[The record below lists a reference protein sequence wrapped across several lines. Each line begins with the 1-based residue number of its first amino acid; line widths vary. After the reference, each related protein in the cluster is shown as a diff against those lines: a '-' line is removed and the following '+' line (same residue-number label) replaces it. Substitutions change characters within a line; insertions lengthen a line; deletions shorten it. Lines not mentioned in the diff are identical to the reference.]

1 MPKSS
6 FQSISIALVLLV
18 LCSRSLFGQTVNR
31 PHTSIGDLT
40 NSEWTPLPYEG
51 GGHPRTRATMD
62 GYLPTLED
70 GAVAVEFILKGG
82 DGGRATWQGLVAQK
96 IGQGGEGGTV
106 RFTLPIT
113 SENAGD
119 RLQFYIGSRGE
130 SDAHDVAASGGGG
143 GATAITPYGQPTNPI
158 AVAAGGG
165 GGAAIEALVSHG
177 YGGGIAR
184 NGKNSCNSHGLRVD
198 DAISYGSG
206 GVAHRGLI
214 NGVETTFHPFSGGG
228 GSLYSPPESAVLFE
242 LEVMGSSP
250 NGGGAGGYHPPT
262 IVYEGD
268 CSGGLFNPNCTKIVV
283 NDINRG
289 GTGWAG
295 GGAGGIFYGH
305 PIGPSPKCS
314 NQYIGKGAS
323 GGGGAGYY
331 GGGGGDLERGGG
343 GGQSYG
349 NLSMV
354 QDLVET
360 EGGTTIAPVTGYIQY
375 RVIYDEQPP
384 VAVCSDITVSL
395 DLENPLLA
403 DGTVTITAADIDA
416 GSYDDVYVASMSLS
430 QTTFT
435 CDDVGTVP
443 VTLTVLDGK
452 GNGATCTANVTVVD
466 NTPPF
471 MLAMTNFIEMG
482 QSTSVELTPQG
493 PFDIS
498 DNCDSYTA
506 VASTRTATCADIGTN
521 ILVPIE
527 VTDQYGNTATYNYV
541 YQINKNTPPIVNTK
555 SATIYL
561 GANGRATLTP
571 EDIDDNSI
579 DANGCYTT
587 FTRTLS
593 KTNFT
598 CADAGT
604 HTVTLTVNDGY
615 NSASAT
621 ATVTVVDPYDRS
633 SGIVYVD
640 ENATGSN
647 NGTSWNDAYTDLQ
660 DALTLSANCGLTEIW
675 VAQGTYKPGTSEY
688 DSFVIPEGV
697 TLLGGFTG
705 NETSS
710 DQRNWNAAPTLLSGN
725 INGNDMADAGDSHT
739 IVTVTTPNV
748 TLDGLIIAY
757 SYADDPTD
765 NSQVAIGRTGGG
777 LYINQNASFLLKNS
791 ILHDNIAFSDGINGV
806 GGAVISF
813 TGDTKLISCLL
824 YDNVASTVGGAV
836 SCESGEV
843 EIINSTLSDNTAATG
858 GGIHLSDGT
867 LLVANSI
874 LSNNAGTNGHIN
886 LDGGYA
892 RLYSSLAYNGTVSGD
907 VMQSRNLAVNP
918 EFEDVA
924 GHDYSVK
931 ATSPAINAGNNNFVV
946 SLGAPGAA
954 VDLAGNKRIYDYVN
968 GGIVDMGAYELQ
980 DRAPVAICQDIIVAL
995 DANGR
1000 VIIGPE
1006 EIDNGSYD
1014 EDNGI
1019 TLTLDVTEF
1028 DCSDLGTNE
1037 VILTVTANNGVSVQC
1052 TATVTVEDTLAPVP
1066 DLANLSDVNAE
1077 CEVSSLT
1084 APTATDNCS
1093 GLLTATHDATL
1104 PITAQG
1110 TTVITWTYEDA
1121 AGNTSNQTQNVV
1133 VADTNA
1139 PVPDQA
1145 NLPDIADECE
1155 AGSLTAPTA
1164 TDNCSG
1170 LLTATHDATLPIT
1183 AQGTTVVTWTY
1194 EDTAGN
1200 TSTQT
1205 QHVIIAD
1212 TEAPVPDQANLP
1224 DIADECEV
1232 SSLTAP
1238 TATDNCSS
1246 AVTVS
1251 HDAVL
1256 PITQQGTTVVTWT
1269 YEDASGNTSTQ
1280 TQNVIVD
1287 DADAPVPDQASLPD
1301 ITSECEVSN
1310 LTAPTATDNCSG
1322 LLMATHDATLPI
1334 TTQGNTVVIWTYED
1348 AAGNTSTQTQNVII
1362 DDADAPVPDQANLP
1376 DIADECEVSSL
1387 TAPTATDNCSSAVT
1401 VSHDAVLPITQQGT
1415 TVITWTYEDEA
1426 GNTSTQTQHVIVE
1439 DTMAPE
1445 LISALDMDL
1454 TVYCNEVPEIPNLV
1468 FEDNCDM
1475 EVQIEYGQNE
1485 TISGEGYQIERF
1497 WIASDAKGNEER
1509 VEQNITVL
1517 PMQINTDDNIAVC
1530 ITETYLDLYE
1540 KIEGEAGNGIW
1551 ESQSSSV
1558 NINGSVIDP
1567 STMEIGTYTFT
1578 YTEQAG
1584 MCVNQVVVEVRV
1596 EDACGMDEASRME
1609 VSKLLTPNDDG
1620 HNDYFIVEGSDTDG
1634 NKISL
1639 MVFDRWGQQVYKS
1652 DDYEND
1658 WNGTRGNNQGK
1669 LSSGTYFYVI
1679 QVLNSNTK
1687 PIKGSIYIGTK

>member
-1 MPKSS
+1 M
-6 FQSISIALVLLV
+6 
-18 LCSRSLFGQTVNR
+18 
-31 PHTSIGDLT
+31 
-40 NSEWTPLPYEG
+40 
-51 GGHPRTRATMD
+51 
-62 GYLPTLED
+62 
-70 GAVAVEFILKGG
+70 
-82 DGGRATWQGLVAQK
+82 
-96 IGQGGEGGTV
+96 
-106 RFTLPIT
+106 
-113 SENAGD
+113 
-119 RLQFYIGSRGE
+119 
-130 SDAHDVAASGGGG
+130 
-143 GATAITPYGQPTNPI
+143 
-158 AVAAGGG
+158 
-165 GGAAIEALVSHG
+165 
-177 YGGGIAR
+177 
-184 NGKNSCNSHGLRVD
+184 
-198 DAISYGSG
+198 
-206 GVAHRGLI
+206 
-214 NGVETTFHPFSGGG
+214 
-228 GSLYSPPESAVLFE
+228 
-242 LEVMGSSP
+242 
-250 NGGGAGGYHPPT
+250 
-262 IVYEGD
+262 
-268 CSGGLFNPNCTKIVV
+268 
-283 NDINRG
+283 
-289 GTGWAG
+289 
-295 GGAGGIFYGH
+295 
-305 PIGPSPKCS
+305 
-314 NQYIGKGAS
+314 
-323 GGGGAGYY
+323 
-331 GGGGGDLERGGG
+331 
-343 GGQSYG
+343 
-349 NLSMV
+349 
-354 QDLVET
+354 
-360 EGGTTIAPVTGYIQY
+360 
-375 RVIYDEQPP
+375 
-384 VAVCSDITVSL
+384 
-395 DLENPLLA
+395 
-403 DGTVTITAADIDA
+403 
-416 GSYDDVYVASMSLS
+416 
-430 QTTFT
+430 
-435 CDDVGTVP
+435 
-443 VTLTVLDGK
+443 
-452 GNGATCTANVTVVD
+452 
-466 NTPPF
+466 
-471 MLAMTNFIEMG
+471 
-482 QSTSVELTPQG
+482 
-493 PFDIS
+493 
-498 DNCDSYTA
+498 
-506 VASTRTATCADIGTN
+506 
-521 ILVPIE
+521 
-527 VTDQYGNTATYNYV
+527 
-541 YQINKNTPPIVNTK
+541 
-555 SATIYL
+555 
-561 GANGRATLTP
+561 
-571 EDIDDNSI
+571 
-579 DANGCYTT
+579 
-587 FTRTLS
+587 
-593 KTNFT
+593 
-598 CADAGT
+598 
-604 HTVTLTVNDGY
+604 
-615 NSASAT
+615 
-621 ATVTVVDPYDRS
+621 
-633 SGIVYVD
+633 
-640 ENATGSN
+640 
-647 NGTSWNDAYTDLQ
+647 
-660 DALTLSANCGLTEIW
+660 
-675 VAQGTYKPGTSEY
+675 
-688 DSFVIPEGV
+688 
-697 TLLGGFTG
+697 
-705 NETSS
+705 
-710 DQRNWNAAPTLLSGN
+710 
-725 INGNDMADAGDSHT
+725 
-739 IVTVTTPNV
+739 
-748 TLDGLIIAY
+748 IIA
-757 SYADDPTD
+757 
-765 NSQVAIGRTGGG
+765 
-777 LYINQNASFLLKNS
+777 
-791 ILHDNIAFSDGINGV
+791 
-806 GGAVISF
+806 
-813 TGDTKLISCLL
+813 DT
-824 YDNVASTVGGAV
+824 
-836 SCESGEV
+836 E
-843 EIINSTLSDNTAATG
+843 
-858 GGIHLSDGT
+858 
-867 LLVANSI
+867 
-874 LSNNAGTNGHIN
+874 
-886 LDGGYA
+886 
-892 RLYSSLAYNGTVSGD
+892 
-907 VMQSRNLAVNP
+907 
-918 EFEDVA
+918 
-924 GHDYSVK
+924 
-931 ATSPAINAGNNNFVV
+931 
-946 SLGAPGAA
+946 
-954 VDLAGNKRIYDYVN
+954 
-968 GGIVDMGAYELQ
+968 
-980 DRAPVAICQDIIVAL
+980 
-995 DANGR
+995 
-1000 VIIGPE
+1000 
-1006 EIDNGSYD
+1006 
-1014 EDNGI
+1014 
-1019 TLTLDVTEF
+1019 
-1028 DCSDLGTNE
+1028 
-1037 VILTVTANNGVSVQC
+1037 
-1052 TATVTVEDTLAPVP
+1052 
-1066 DLANLSDVNAE
+1066 
-1077 CEVSSLT
+1077 
-1084 APTATDNCS
+1084 
-1093 GLLTATHDATL
+1093 
-1104 PITAQG
+1104 
-1110 TTVITWTYEDA
+1110 
-1121 AGNTSNQTQNVV
+1121 
-1133 VADTNA
+1133 A

>member
-1 MPKSS
+1 MLKSS
-6 FQSISIALVLLV
+6 FQSISLALVLLV
-18 LCSRSLFGQTVNR
+18 LCSTSLFGQTVNR
-31 PHTSIGDLT
+31 PHTSIGELT

-119 RLQFYIGSRGE
+119 RLHFFIGSRGE

-143 GATAITPYGQPTNPI
+143 GATAITPYNQATNPI

-165 GGAAIEALVSHG
+165 GGAAIEAVVSHG
-177 YGGGIAR
+177 YGGGTAR
-184 NGKNSCNSHGLRVD
+184 GGKNSCGQAGSSVSTLNHGAGGGGIVGLVNSIEDTYYV
-198 DAISYGSG
+198 
-206 GVAHRGLI
+206 
-214 NGVETTFHPFSGGG
+214 FSGGG
-228 GSLYSPPESAVLFE
+228 GSRENAFEPGLPFEREIMGNPPSQ
-242 LEVMGSSP
+242 
-250 NGGGAGGYHPPT
+250 GGAGGYHPPT
-262 IVYEGD
+262 DLYTGD
-268 CSGGLFNPNCTKIVV
+268 CSGGLFDPRCVKVTIRDV
-283 NDINRG
+283 NRG
-289 GTGWAG
+289 GAGWAG
-295 GGAGGIFYGH
+295 GGAGSIFYPH
-305 PIGPSPKCS
+305 LNIETECP
-314 NQYIGKGAS
+314 NQVLGKGAA
-323 GGGGAGYY
+323 GGGGGGYF

-349 NLSMV
+349 NLSIV

-360 EGGTTIAPVTGYIQY
+360 EGGTTDTPVTGYIQY

-384 VAVCSDITVSL
+384 VAVCRDITVSL
-395 DLENPLLA
+395 DPENPLLA

-416 GSYDDVYVASMSLS
+416 GSYDNAYVASMSLS

-443 VTLTVLDGK
+443 VTLTVLDAR
-452 GNGATCTANVTVVD
+452 GNGAICTANVTVVD
-466 NTPPF
+466 TTPPY
-471 MLAMTNFIEMG
+471 MLLETNFIELG
-482 QSTSVELTPQG
+482 HNTSIELKPEG
-493 PFDIS
+493 PFDVS
-498 DNCDSYTA
+498 ENCDSYTA

-521 ILVPIE
+521 VLVPIE
-527 VTDQYGNTATYNYV
+527 VTDQYGNKAIYNKV
-541 YQINKNTPPIVNTK
+541 YQISKNTPPVVKTK
-555 SATIYL
+555 PATIYL
-561 GANGRATLTP
+561 GANGSVILNP

-579 DANGCYTT
+579 AANGCYTT
-587 FTRTLS
+587 FTRTLN

-598 CADAGT
+598 CADVGT

-615 NSASAT
+615 NSALAT
-621 ATVTVVDPYDRS
+621 ATVTVEDPYNRS
-633 SGIVYVD
+633 SGIIYVD
-640 ENATGSN
+640 ENATGSI

-660 DALTLSANCGLTEIW
+660 DALALSANCGLTEIW

-705 NETSS
+705 NETFP
-710 DQRNWNAAPTLLSGN
+710 DQRDWNAAPTILSGD
-725 INGNDMADAGDSHT
+725 INGSGVADTGDSHT

-791 ILHDNIAFSDGINGV
+791 ILHDNIAFSDGLNGV

-813 TGDTKLISCLL
+813 TGDTKLINCLL
-824 YDNVASTVGGAV
+824 YNNEATTAGGAV

-843 EIINSTLSDNTAATG
+843 EIINSTLSDNTAAAG

-874 LSNNAGTNGHIN
+874 LSNNTGTNGHIN
-886 LDGGYA
+886 LVAGYG
-892 RLYSSLAYNGTVSGD
+892 RMYSSLAYNGTVSGD

-918 EFEDVA
+918 EFVDVA
-924 GHDYSVK
+924 QHDYSVK

-946 SLGAPGAA
+946 SLGAPEAV
-954 VDLAGNKRIYDYVN
+954 VDLAGNERIYDYVN
-968 GGIVDMGAYELQ
+968 GGIVDMGAYELK
-980 DRAPVAICQDIIVAL
+980 DKTPVAICQDIIVAL

-1066 DLANLSDVNAE
+1066 DLTSLPDVNAE
-1077 CEVSSLT
+1077 CELSNLT
-1084 APTATDNCS
+1084 PPTATDNCV
-1093 GLLTATHDATL
+1093 GVVMATHDVTF
-1104 PITAQG
+1104 PIT
-1110 TTVITWTYEDA
+1110 T
-1121 AGNTSNQTQNVV
+1121 
-1133 VADTNA
+1133 
-1139 PVPDQA
+1139 
-1145 NLPDIADECE
+1145 
-1155 AGSLTAPTA
+1155 
-1164 TDNCSG
+1164 
-1170 LLTATHDATLPIT
+1170 
-1183 AQGTTVVTWTY
+1183 
-1194 EDTAGN
+1194 
-1200 TSTQT
+1200 
-1205 QHVIIAD
+1205 
-1212 TEAPVPDQANLP
+1212 
-1224 DIADECEV
+1224 
-1232 SSLTAP
+1232 
-1238 TATDNCSS
+1238 
-1246 AVTVS
+1246 
-1251 HDAVL
+1251 
-1256 PITQQGTTVVTWT
+1256 QGTTVVTWT

-1280 TQNVIVD
+1280 AQNVIIE
-1287 DADAPVPDQASLPD
+1287 DASAPVPDQASLSD
-1301 ITSECEVSN
+1301 ITSECEVNN

-1322 LLMATHDATLPI
+1322 
-1334 TTQGNTVVIWTYED
+1334 V
-1348 AAGNTSTQTQNVII
+1348 
-1362 DDADAPVPDQANLP
+1362 
-1376 DIADECEVSSL
+1376 
-1387 TAPTATDNCSSAVT
+1387 VT
-1401 VSHDAVLPITQQGT
+1401 VTHDAVLPITSQGT
-1415 TVITWTYEDEA
+1415 TVVTWSFEDEV
-1426 GNTSTQTQHVIVE
+1426 GNSSIQTQNVIIE
-1439 DTMAPE
+1439 DTTAPE
-1445 LISALDMDL
+1445 LISELDIEL

-1468 FEDNCDM
+1468 FEDNCDL

-1485 TISGEGYQIERF
+1485 TISGEGYLIERY

-1551 ESQSSSV
+1551 ESQNK
-1558 NINGSVIDP
+1558 NINLNGSVINP
-1567 STMEIGTYTFT
+1567 STLSMGTYTFT

-1584 MCVNQVVVEVRV
+1584 MCTNQVVVEVEV
-1596 EDACGMDEASRME
+1596 EDVCGTDGTSKMG
-1609 VSKLLTPNDDG
+1609 VSKVLTPNDDG

-1639 MVFDRWGQQVYKS
+1639 IIFDRWGQQVYQS
-1652 DDYEND
+1652 DDYQND
-1658 WNGTRGNNQGK
+1658 WNGRRGNIQGK